1 MSNSEN
7 LIKISV
13 LIAARNE
20 EDNIERCLTS
30 LDAVNFPKENLEIIV
45 GDDDS
50 DDRTAEL
57 VQNFIKDKP
66 HFKYIKI
73 ASQLAELKGKANV
86 LAHLA
91 HHASGDYFLYCD
103 ADIAVKPTWISEMR
117 AHFKPKTGVVIGLTR
132 MKHTHLLADLLS
144 MEWLFALSTMRFF
157 SLFKIPITG
166 MGNNMAVTREA
177 YFAIGGFEKIGF
189 SIVEDYTL
197 FIGVVRQGYDFQ
209 MAYKPEVLSISEPV
223 NTFPELL
230 KQRKRWMH
238 GVMQSFWVTRLS
250 LFVSS
255 LIVPICLLIAIWYPI
270 DALSSIVQYYVLI
283 TGISLLSIILLKQP
297 DLWKAA
303 FLFWFY
309 MVSIG
314 LIMLVNYYLP
324 SKTVWKGR
332 EY

>member
-1 MSNSEN
+1 MPDPNHPI
-7 LIKISV
+7 LISILV
-13 LIAARNE
+13 AARNE
-20 EDNIERCLTS
+20 EHNIERCLRS
-30 LDAVNFPKENLEIIV
+30 LDDVDFPKEKLEIII

-50 DDRTAEL
+50 DDGTAEQ
-57 VQNFIKDKP
+57 VRNFIHDKP

-73 ASQLAELKGKANV
+73 TTQLAGLKGKANV

-91 HHASGDYFLYCD
+91 HRARGNYLFYCD
-103 ADIAVKPTWISEMR
+103 ADIAVKPTWLSEMLP
-117 AHFKPKTGVVIGLTR
+117 HFKPKTGVVVGLTR
-132 MKHTHLLADLLS
+132 MKHSHLLADLLS
-144 MEWLFALSTMRFF
+144 MEWLFALTVTRFF

-177 YFAIGGFEKIGF
+177 YFRMGGFEKIGF
-189 SIVEDYTL
+189 SIVEDYSL
-197 FIGVVRQGYDFQ
+197 FMGIIAEGYEFQ
-209 MAYKPEVLSISEPV
+209 MAYKPEILSISEPV

-230 KQRKRWMH
+230 RQRKRWMH
-238 GVMQSFWVTRLS
+238 GVMQSYWATRLS

-255 LIVPICLLIAIWYPI
+255 LIIPILLLISIWYPI
-270 DALSSIVQYYVLI
+270 HVLSSLIQYYVLI
-283 TGISLLSIILLKQP
+283 TAISLTAITMLKQP

-303 FLFWFY
+303 LLFWFY